1 MNFFSKTTISLL
13 NLLLWIMLPPIIS
26 YAKED
31 RLVFGTLRMDSSEF
45 GFLAVP
51 DTTFIH
57 ENDQPLLQ
65 ELEASGRDT
74 SQTGGPHNEFEILF
88 DGTNLN
94 KWTGNTTD
102 YVVEDGVL
110 VIYPDR
116 GGKGDLF
123 TKEEFGDFLF
133 EFEFQLTPGANN
145 GLGIRAPLEGSAAF
159 DGIEL
164 QIIDNTA
171 EKYKNIEDYQRHGSV
186 YGVIPA
192 KTGFLKPVGEWNY
205 QEVVVKGSR
214 IKVVLNGTVILDGDF
229 EAASK
234 NGTLDGKEHPGLKR
248 KKGHIGFLGH
258 GDVVRFK
265 NIKVRDLGGEN

>member
-1 MNFFSKTTISLL
+1 MSFHLKKNFRLF
-13 NLLLWIMLPPIIS
+13 NLLFLISITS

-31 RLVFGTLRMDSSEF
+31 PLVSAIPEMTSPCVGYLAIETLS
-45 GFLAVP
+45 
-51 DTTFIH
+51 TTSVM
-57 ENDQPLLQ
+57 P
-65 ELEASGRDT
+65 EAIQAIRQDT
-74 SQTGGPHNEFEILF
+74 SRSSGQEITGEFEILF
-88 DGTNLN
+88 DGTDLHN
-94 KWTGNTTD
+94 WTGNTID

-123 TKEEFGDFLF
+123 TKEEFSDFIF
-133 EFEFQLTPGANN
+133 QFEFQLTPGANN
-145 GLGIRAPLEGSAAF
+145 GLGIRAPLDGAAAF

-205 QEVVVKGSR
+205 QEVVVKGPN
-214 IKVVLNGTVILDGDF
+214 IKVILNGTVILDGNI
-229 EAASK
+229 EETSK

-258 GDVVRFK
+258 GDVVRFR
-265 NIKVRDLGGEN
+265 NIKVKDLSRE